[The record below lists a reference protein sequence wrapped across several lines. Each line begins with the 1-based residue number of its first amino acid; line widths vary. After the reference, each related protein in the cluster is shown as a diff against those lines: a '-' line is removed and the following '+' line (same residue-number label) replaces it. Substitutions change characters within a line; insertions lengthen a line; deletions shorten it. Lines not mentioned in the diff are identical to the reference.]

1 MAAPSCKNCLT
12 GYMKT
17 EKPTGT
23 VSTIHGLETYVAT
36 PPNAPK
42 GLIVMIP
49 DIFGWETNNS
59 RLLADSLSQDGDFL
73 VYLPDFMNGT
83 APPPGTMELM
93 DSLLGPSPSLA
104 TTIFYKPVWAVQFA
118 SAAIPFLARDRDAV
132 VRQRIYDFHHAVR
145 SDPSTAHLGLGS
157 AGYCWGGK
165 YTIHLCQE
173 DGMVDAGFAAHPS
186 KVAFPQ
192 DWEKVAKPLAVAI
205 GDVDMVIGIEDVRKI
220 EGLLEGR
227 KELESEVRVYEGA
240 KHGFAVRADPKDE
253 GQTRSAVESQR
264 QSLEWFGRFLKGKG
278 EQK

>member
-36 PPNAPK
+36 PPNAPQ

-59 RLLADSLSQDGDFL
+59 RLLADSLSQDGDYL

-104 TTIFYKPVWAVQFA
+104 TTIFYKPIWAVQFA
-118 SAAIPFLARDRDAV
+118 SAAIPFMARNRDAV
-132 VRQRIYDFHHAVR
+132 VRPRIYDFHRAVR
-145 SDPSTAHLGLGS
+145 SDAATAHLGLGS

-173 DGMVDAGFAAHPS
+173 EGMVDAGFAAHPS
-186 KVAFPQ
+186 KMAFPE
-192 DWEKVAKPLAVAI
+192 DWEKVCRPLSVAI

-220 EGLLEGR
+220 EGLMAGR
-227 KELESEVRVYEGA
+227 KDVESEVRVYEGA
-240 KHGFAVRADPKDE
+240 KHGFAVRADPRDE

-264 QSLEWFGRFLKGKG
+264 QSLEWFGRFVAGKG
-278 EQK
+278 GKK